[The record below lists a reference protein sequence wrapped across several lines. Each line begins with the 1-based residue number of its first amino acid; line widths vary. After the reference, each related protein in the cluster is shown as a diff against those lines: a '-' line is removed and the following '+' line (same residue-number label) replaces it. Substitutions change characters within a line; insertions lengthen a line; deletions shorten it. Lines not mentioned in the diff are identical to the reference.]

1 MVNDEPSETGGPELR
16 LLAGVRHQYAEP
28 DAVTVDRLR
37 HVVLNATLHGARPA
51 RRNHRPWRI
60 AIPVATTAFV
70 VVAAVL
76 GAGVLRTGHPARRPA
91 SQPTAGT
98 GAHGSP
104 LVGDGA
110 DATRVMT
117 LAAQT
122 TQTTPSLTAGPGQYI
137 YRQTR
142 STDVGFYTLPAGTV
156 NVFASQQRQDWLDPG
171 KGLADVRYISTR
183 RILGPVTAQ
192 DTALAAKVGFDLHPA
207 AKTTDSAHPDPS
219 GKGEATPPPAAPG
232 MRNPTPQY
240 LNSLPTDP
248 AKLLAVIRQEA
259 KSEGNTKTSTD
270 ATAFDMVGDL
280 IVWGDPILSPQL
292 RAALYRAV
300 ALIPGVSRAPGTVEL
315 DNGGKGVAV
324 SLGEGNTRDEI
335 IFDPTSLHPL
345 GTRDI
350 ALKAA
355 DGVPAGTVL
364 SVTYFVFGIVD
375 AVGKTG

>member
-1 MVNDEPSETGGPELR
+1 MLNDEPSETGGPELR
-16 LLAGVRHQYAEP
+16 LLAGVRRQHAEP
-28 DAVTVDRLR
+28 DAVTVDQLR
-37 HVVLNATLHGARPA
+37 HLVLNATLHGGRPA
-51 RRNHRPWRI
+51 RRDRRPWRI

-70 VVAAVL
+70 VAALL
-76 GAGVLRTGHPARRPA
+76 GAGVLRTGHPAGRPA

-98 GAHGSP
+98 AAHGSP

-122 TQTTPSLTAGPGQYI
+122 TQATPPLTAGPGQYI

-142 STDVGFYTLPAGTV
+142 STDLGSYTFPAGTV
-156 NVFASQQRQDWLDPG
+156 NVFASQQRQDWLDPR
-171 KGLADVRYISTR
+171 KGLADARYISTR
-183 RILGPVTAQ
+183 RIVGPVTGQ
-192 DTALAAKVGFDLHPA
+192 DAALAAKVGFDLHPA
-207 AKTTDSAHPDPS
+207 AKTTDSAHPDQS
-219 GKGEATPPPAAPG
+219 GKGDATPPPTAPG
-232 MRNPTPQY
+232 MRNPTPRY
-240 LNSLPTDP
+240 LDSLPTDP

-259 KSEGNTKTSTD
+259 RSEGSAKESMD

-300 ALIPGVSRAPGTVEL
+300 ALIPGVSRAPGTFEL

-324 SLGEGNTRDEI
+324 GLAEGNTRDEI
-335 IFDPTSLHPL
+335 IFDPISLHPL

-355 DGVPAGTVL
+355 DGVPSGTVL
-364 SVTYFVFGIVD
+364 SVTYFDFKIVD
-375 AVGKTG
+375 AVGQTG